1 MAEVTCYTHRGSA
14 VCPSLEHRCR
24 VRRAPAM
31 AGLGAGSVGH
41 ILVQVQEDLRH
52 LKKRLTHIS
61 IQDDGGVV
69 DIQALE
75 TAIHRTELGLRK
87 HTEEYL
93 HTLNSRVLTIASA
106 EAKEKN
112 SHQPSKWVPQMDA
125 AACAHKPLLHPQMP
139 NNRPPAVPPSS
150 RPIRVSA
157 GVQHKMAQNARI
169 ILDPENVFNRTTL
182 NQNFGITLPLISR
195 RRGAA
200 AVPLEKIAR
209 GPTVNNL
216 LVLPPSHRIDASLPP
231 PPVPEKDAKK
241 GLLSLLER
249 GLIPPSAQITLL
261 PNPVSPRTVPLHDY
275 QKMQKTAASAAG
287 AVRPGVQNEVHSA
300 LEMRSTVDTRLL
312 SGHTMV
318 QGNVAPPPSTATVA
332 TIKSS
337 KHPSRA
343 SDREFSMCTI
353 PEMQIQ
359 PAEPARLS
367 QNTPLEHCFT
377 IYEGTINHQAPDFL
391 AFKQRYCL
399 SWGSLLSFLEH
410 LEVFLKN
417 YAVPAAILNG
427 EKLMETLLSFELNQ
441 RPTRSDLLSVLANRA
456 AVKRLLSRP
465 GQRYRGQDGLV
476 AAATKIQATW
486 RRYRDRKTYLEYR
499 RHKWA
504 AGVIAIS
511 WLLFMQKSR
520 VKRILKESRQRH
532 LENFR
537 LRTKHLAAKWNQ
549 MKASRRTVIHVPSL
563 GYTESLRADV
573 QDLDVQQNLQMGR
586 LCDILDPNVDVIY
599 VCPLELNDEM
609 LQYYSKLLGL
619 QAAVQSGN
627 PDDAADLQG
636 RFKILTPEAISSFPT
651 HHMCLATLLK
661 FSPKTIKRI
670 QNLIQGK
677 EAYMV
682 GGVLHKDDLAVAD
695 ILDVPILG
703 SEPDVA
709 RLYSTKSGSKRIFA
723 SAGVPMPP
731 GEYDIYSLQQVY
743 EVLSQLITDNLEV
756 NRWLFKMDE
765 AFDGQGTAYC
775 DIANHMP
782 CYGQALKEYRRYGPE
797 KWIKKWAQEA
807 TLTRIAQELP
817 EVLAQ
822 HAHPVSKK
830 LFPTW
835 ERFLHAFLSQGGVI
849 EAFPPADSI
858 TNLTVDILIEP
869 SGQVLL
875 VSSGDQVHGRSS
887 LQSLGTSVPQS
898 SVDPSILRDVCLRI
912 GEACRS
918 RGVLGYFSVDLVT
931 FICPQTLEQQV
942 WATDLDLSYSAQ
954 LSNTQLMLYMTRGT
968 LDAAAALFQ
977 VPQMTRVPDRP
988 RHRRMEQVEPVAVSS
1003 SRCTVMSSHLK
1014 HSNLSTVY
1022 YNVFF
1027 QICKAHGIGYDVKE
1041 KQGTVFILYENR
1053 RRQRLGMLTI
1063 GEDLPGTLMTFA
1075 RNLYII
1081 HQEISAPN
1089 MQGESNFKDA
1099 VRDIENILGV
1109 ADENK
1114 LQFER
1119 ERALATKEMP
1129 G

>member
-1 MAEVTCYTHRGSA
+1 M
-14 VCPSLEHRCR
+14 
-24 VRRAPAM
+24 RR
-31 AGLGAGSVGH
+31 
-41 ILVQVQEDLRH
+41 VQEDLRH

-61 IQDDGGVV
+61 IQDDGGAV

-93 HTLNSRVLTIASA
+93 QTLNSRILTIASA

-112 SHQPSKWVPQMDA
+112 YHQPSKWVPQMDA
-125 AACAHKPLLHPQMP
+125 AACAHKPFLHPQMP
-139 NNRPPAVPPSS
+139 NNRPPAVPSSS

-157 GVQHKMAQNARI
+157 GVQHKMAQSARI
-169 ILDPENVFNRTTL
+169 MLDPENAINRSTL
-182 NQNFGITLPLISR
+182 NQNFGITLPLITR

-200 AVPLEKIAR
+200 ALPLEKIAR
-209 GPTVNNL
+209 GSTVNNL
-216 LVLPPSHRIDASLPP
+216 LVLPPSHRMDASLPP
-231 PPVPEKDAKK
+231 PPVPEKDTKK

-249 GLIPPSAQITLL
+249 GLIPPSAHITLV
-261 PNPVSPRTVPLHDY
+261 PNPVSPRSVPLHDY
-275 QKMQKTAASAAG
+275 QKIQKTAASAAG
-287 AVRPGVQNEVHSA
+287 VARAGVQNEVHGA
-300 LEMRSTVDTRLL
+300 LETRSTSDTRH
-312 SGHTMV
+312 SPCAHNMA
-318 QGNVAPPPSTATVA
+318 QGTVAPPPSTVTVP

-337 KHPSRA
+337 KHQSRT
-343 SDREFSMCTI
+343 SDRELSMGTI
-353 PEMQIQ
+353 PELQIQ
-359 PAEPARLS
+359 PAEPSRLS
-367 QNTPLEHCFT
+367 QNTPLEHNFT
-377 IYEGTINHQAPDFL
+377 IYEGTINHHAPDFL

-417 YAVPAAILNG
+417 YAVPAAIVNG
-427 EKLMETLLSFELNQ
+427 EKMMETLLSFELNQ
-441 RPTRSDLLSVLANRA
+441 RPTRSDLLAVLANRA

-465 GQRYRGQDGLV
+465 GQRYRGQDGLI

-486 RRYRDRKTYLEYR
+486 RRHRNRTTYLEYR

-511 WLLFMQKSR
+511 WLLYMQKSR

-537 LRTKHLAAKWNQ
+537 LRTKNLAAKWNQ
-549 MKASRRTVIHVPSL
+549 IKASRRTIIHVPSL
-563 GYTESLRADV
+563 GYNEHLRADV

-627 PDDAADLQG
+627 PDDATDLQD
-636 RFKILTPEAISSFPT
+636 RFKILTPEAINSFPT

-661 FSPKTIKRI
+661 YSPKTIKRI

-695 ILDVPILG
+695 ILNVPILG
-703 SEPDVA
+703 CEPDVA
-709 RLYSTKSGSKRIFA
+709 RLYSTKSGSKRIFS

-765 AFDGQGTAYC
+765 AFDGHGTAYC
-775 DIANHMP
+775 DIAKHMP
-782 CYGQALKEYRRYGPE
+782 CYAQALKEYRRYGPE

-858 TNLTVDILIEP
+858 TNLTVDMLIEP

-898 SVDPSILRDVCLRI
+898 SVDPPILGDVCFRI
-912 GEACRS
+912 GDACRS

-931 FICPQTLEQQV
+931 FISPRTLEQQV

-954 LSNTQLMLYMTRGT
+954 LANTQLMLYMTKGT
-968 LDAAAALFQ
+968 LDGAAALFQ
-977 VPQMTRVPDRP
+977 VPQTTRGPDRP
-988 RHRRMEQVEPVAVSS
+988 RHRRLEQEEPVPLSS
-1003 SRCTVMSSHLK
+1003 TRCAVMSSHLK
-1014 HSNLSTVY
+1014 HSNLFTVY

-1027 QICKAHGIGYDVKE
+1027 QICRAHGIGYDVKE
-1041 KQGTVFILYENR
+1041 KQGTIFILYENR

-1063 GEDLPGTLMTFA
+1063 GEDLTGTLMTFA

-1109 ADENK
+1109 TEENK

-1119 ERALATKEMP
+1119 ERALITKEVP